1 MSVGTRVSRNLAD
14 FGTRS
19 LITHAILAV
28 GFVGAVVSG
37 LFVEGQ
43 VGLVSMVAF
52 INFTA
57 GMWICQSIHSLGNA
71 GTDSDYQ
78 GALMEVLRRVG

>member
-1 MSVGTRVSRNLAD
+1 MYTASRVSARLAD

-19 LITHAILAV
+19 LVTHAIMAV

-37 LFVEGQ
+37 LFVDGRT
-43 VGLVSMVAF
+43 GIVSMVAF

-57 GMWICQSIHSLGNA
+57 GLWICQSIHSLGNA
-71 GTDSDYQ
+71 AVDSEYE
-78 GALMEVLRRVG
+78 GVLLEVLRRV

>member
-1 MSVGTRVSRNLAD
+1 MATAPSRTLTD

-19 LITHAILAV
+19 IVTHAIMV
-28 GFVGAVVSG
+28 VTFVGAVGSG
-37 LFVEGQ
+37 LFVGGNI
-43 VGLVSMVAF
+43 GLVSAVAF

-71 GTDSDYQ
+71 GTDDDYE
-78 GALMEVLRRVG
+78 GVLKAVRQYVN

>member
-1 MSVGTRVSRNLAD
+1 MAVGTRLSKLLVD

-19 LITHAILAV
+19 IVTHAIMAL
-28 GFVGAVVSG
+28 GFLGAVISG
-37 LFVEGQ
+37 LFVSGR
-43 VGLVSMVAF
+43 VGVISMVAF

-71 GTDSDYQ
+71 ATEDDYE
-78 GALMEVLRRVG
+78 GVLMEVLNRV

>member
-1 MSVGTRVSRNLAD
+1 MSAVTRVSRTLAD

-19 LITHAILAV
+19 IVTHIIMAL
-28 GFVGAVVSG
+28 GFGGALVSG

-43 VGLVSMVAF
+43 AGLISMVAF

-71 GTDSDYQ
+71 GTESDYQ
-78 GALMEVLRRVG
+78 GVLIEVLRRGQ

>member
-1 MSVGTRVSRNLAD
+1 MPVGTRLSKRFSD

-19 LITHAILAV
+19 LITHAIMAV
-28 GFVGAVVSG
+28 GFAGAIISG
-37 LFVEGQ
+37 LFVSGQ
-43 VGLVSMVAF
+43 LGVVSMVAF

-71 GTDSDYQ
+71 ATDDQYD
-78 GALMEVLRRVG
+78 GVLKEVLDRV

>member
-1 MSVGTRVSRNLAD
+1 M
-14 FGTRS
+14 
-19 LITHAILAV
+19 AV
-28 GFVGAVVSG
+28 GFIATAVSG
-37 LFVEGQ
+37 LFVGGQ

-71 GTDSDYQ
+71 SVDEEYDGV
-78 GALMEVLRRVG
+78 LREVLDRVG